1 MPAELKVVEKQ
12 QLVPEKVWGKRN
24 GSEMRIMEGKIR
36 ISEVIIRHDRD
47 YFSKA
52 EQAEGCKD

>member
-12 QLVPEKVWGKRN
+12 HLVPEKVWGKKN

-52 EQAEGCKD
+52 EQAEG